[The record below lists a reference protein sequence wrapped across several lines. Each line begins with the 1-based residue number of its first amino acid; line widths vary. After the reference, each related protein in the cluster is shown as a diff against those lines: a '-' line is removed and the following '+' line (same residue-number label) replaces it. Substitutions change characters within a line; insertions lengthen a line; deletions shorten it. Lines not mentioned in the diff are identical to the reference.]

1 MRFYATLQN
10 EKSKR
15 EIGSNKYLEQ
25 KIEVDTIDRY
35 KLSIK
40 DLDGIYHEI
49 ELTDI
54 ITGDKLIDVIHK

>member
-40 DLDGIYHEI
+40 DLDGIYYEI